1 MLVCKYWLLM
11 LSPSISLSNSP
22 FQTSSNKDHM
32 SGLSGLSIKVCQSS
46 VWQHCHCRQQST
58 HQQSASTLLLGR
70 CDGVTGPADQHLHT
84 ESRGENSNLILEL
97 GRASVNPKF
106 KVTHNF
112 VLKGK
117 HFVWRIFTHNYLSKN
132 HLHVTKSGN
141 CISFKWLMG
150 FKQMISLLKA
160 LGFVYPMM

>member
-1 MLVCKYWLLM
+1 M

-32 SGLSGLSIKVCQSS
+32 SGLSGLSIKVCQCS
-46 VWQHCHCRQQST
+46 VWQHCT
-58 HQQSASTLLLGR
+58 ATVASSQHTSSQPPLCCWG
-70 CDGVTGPADQHLHT
+70 DVTVWHDGPADQHLHT
-84 ESRGENSNLILEL
+84 ESNLNSNLICPTKLEL

-160 LGFVYPMM
+160 LCFVSSMV

>member
-1 MLVCKYWLLM
+1 MLVCKYCGNTATVA
-11 LSPSISLSNSP
+11 SS
-22 FQTSSNKDHM
+22 QHTSSQPPLCRWGD
-32 SGLSGLSIKVCQSS
+32 VT
-46 VWQHCHCRQQST
+46 VWH
-58 HQQSASTLLLGR
+58 
-70 CDGVTGPADQHLHT
+70 DDPADQHLHT
-84 ESRGENSNLILEL
+84 ESRGENSNLICPMKLEL

-150 FKQMISLLKA
+150 FKQMISLLKG
-160 LGFVYPMM
+160 LDFVSSMVWLVSSTFLIWRIVKFLRRKKYT